1 MKLADAVAQYVEHK
15 QAMGVRFRTER
26 RTLKSFCHGLGDTD
40 LAQIGP
46 DTVRSFLAGA
56 GPVTRF
62 WQRKHEVL
70 LGFYRFV
77 VARGYVTDSPL
88 PRTVPKPSQQFVP
101 YIFSLAELKR
111 LLAATESCE
120 RSRGAMSA
128 ATCRTLLLLLYG
140 TGLRIGEALSLT
152 LADVDLE
159 AALLKVR
166 ESKFYK
172 TRLVP
177 IGPDLQVALSQY
189 LARRPDHPDADAR
202 LIVSRTGTAVSR
214 AAAEGA
220 FRRLRHHAGVLRH
233 DDARYQPRLHDL
245 RHNSGSRIIPG
256 AASRSAARSSVAVG

>member
-202 LIVSRTGTAVSR
+202 LIVSRTVLCRTTFGQGVRPEHGSCEVRVSGRSQPLAR
-214 AAAEGA
+214 AAQPVFIGA
-220 FRRLRHHAGVLRH
+220 G
-233 DDARYQPRLHDL
+233 
-245 RHNSGSRIIPG
+245 
-256 AASRSAARSSVAVG
+256 